1 VPGGNLSVSG
11 GTAVA
16 VVVASGQCSRHC
28 LLIMSACSN
37 LAASRQA
44 TRVQGSVTTGAR
56 AIAART
62 WLNQAAN
69 SFGSRLSASSQ
80 SCAAQRARARFSS
93 RFSSRIQCGS
103 HNSRHAH
110 IPLPTHPA
118 NKPVHHA
125 AESSTQG
132 FGSNIHAQPST
143 YLARR
148 TAALRAAQP
157 CPPAHHDGRGVQAV
171 GGGDVAARGRLH
183 AQLLLHNRAVQAGH
197 RRLRRRRPA

>member
-110 IPLPTHPA
+110 ILPPHSPSEQAGAPCGGKQHTRFWLKH
-118 NKPVHHA
+118 
-125 AESSTQG
+125 SRSTL
-132 FGSNIHAQPST
+132 NLPST
-143 YLARR
+143 PHGSPARR
-148 TAALRAAQP
+148 PTL
-157 CPPAHHDGRGVQAV
+157 PAGA
-171 GGGDVAARGRLH
+171 
-183 AQLLLHNRAVQAGH
+183 
-197 RRLRRRRPA
+197 P